1 MVFSFQILLE
11 IFFPEDNL
19 IRFEM
24 CAIWDVPG
32 KNNNDENKKD
42 ATFPVNL
49 FCSSFYQ
56 KMEWT
61 KWLQLGKGV
70 SNTSLINLLSFNSI
84 STSA

>member
-1 MVFSFQILLE
+1 MVFSLQILLE

-49 FCSSFYQ
+49 FCSSF
-56 KMEWT
+56 
-61 KWLQLGKGV
+61 
-70 SNTSLINLLSFNSI
+70 
-84 STSA
+84 